1 MDWAG
6 HPRFNASKYYVEV
19 LWEPQLVN
27 EPDNN
32 SYDDYGSQ
40 MIGNESDGTS
50 DNQKSD
56 GWDDFLKTAVLHIM
70 QIIVEVLLS

>member
-1 MDWAG
+1 M
-6 HPRFNASKYYVEV
+6 
-19 LWEPQLVN
+19 N

-40 MIGNESDGTS
+40 MIGEEGGEKSE
-50 DNQKSD
+50 NQKSD